1 VPTVAP
7 YGSWESKVTTDLIT
21 QGAVSFGQIAADG
34 DTVYWTELRPWEAGR
49 SVLVSRTRDGE
60 AADLTPAPFSVR
72 SRVHEYGGLCFVA
85 AEGAVWFVD
94 GSDNRIYRV
103 DQEATPTAVTRLAGC
118 SYADLQYDRVRSRLI
133 AVREQFNDHGEAIN
147 TLVAIGRDGE
157 VRTLA
162 GGADFYAYPRIS
174 PDGKTL
180 AWIQWRHPNMPWNG
194 TELYAAT
201 FDEEGDVGAPVQVAG
216 GDAEAI
222 FQPEWAP
229 DGELYFVS
237 DKSGYWNLYRAGPEG
252 RHYAFDSEF
261 GLPLWQFGMST
272 YAFLDASTA
281 VAAHAEDGQW
291 QLARLDLASGALS
304 PIPCPYVTFGSLIQE
319 AGTVLFAGGRPDGPE
334 EMVSWRPGD
343 GAWTVLRKSSDT
355 VFSAED
361 VSVAR
366 AITFATP
373 AGRDA
378 HAYYYPPANSLFSA
392 PQGEKPPLIVK
403 GHGGPTG
410 QATNALAWKIQFWT
424 SRGFAVVD
432 VNYSGSTGFGRAYRD
447 RLYKQWGI
455 ADVEDCVQAALY
467 LAEQGLADPDRMAI
481 SGGSA
486 GGYTVLCALTF
497 KDVFKAGAS
506 SYGIGDLE
514 ALARDTHKF
523 ESRYMDWLVG
533 EWPAEAELYRA
544 RSPIHHT
551 ERLSCPVIFLQGAD
565 DKVVPPNQAEAMVAA
580 LEQKGLPVAYL
591 LFQGEGH
598 GFRKAENVRAALEAE
613 LSFYGQVFGF
623 EPAGGVGKVKIENL

>member
-1 VPTVAP
+1 MPTVAP

-49 SVLVSRTRDGE
+49 SVLVSRSPDGRT
-60 AADLTPAPFSVR
+60 ADLTPAPFNVR
-72 SRVHEYGGLCFVA
+72 SRVHEYGGQCFVA
-85 AEGAVWFVD
+85 AGGSVWFVD

-103 DQEATPTAVTRLAGC
+103 DRDATPTAVTRLAGC
-118 SYADLQYDRVRSRLI
+118 SYADLQSDPARNRII
-133 AVREQFNDHGEAIN
+133 AVSERFDEPGEATN
-147 TLVAIGRDGE
+147 TLVSVAEDGE

-162 GGADFYAYPRIS
+162 AGADFYAYPRVS

-194 TELYAAT
+194 TELWAAA
-201 FDEEGDVGAPVQVAG
+201 FDGEGGLGDPVQVAG
-216 GDAEAI
+216 GETESV

-237 DKSGYWNLYRAGPEG
+237 DKSGYWNLYRAGSEG
-252 RHYAFDSEF
+252 RHYAFEREF

-272 YAFLDASTA
+272 YAFLDAGTV
-281 VAAHAEDGQW
+281 VAAHAENGQW
-291 QLARLDLASGALS
+291 GLSRLDLETGLLT
-304 PIPCPYVTFGSLIQE
+304 PVQCPHVTFGSLIQE
-319 AGTVLFAGGRPDGPE
+319 GGTVLFAGGRRDGPE
-334 EMVSWRPGD
+334 ELVGWHPADDSWE
-343 GAWTVLRKSSDT
+343 VLRTSSDT
-355 VFSAED
+355 VFAAGD

-366 AITFATP
+366 PITFETP
-373 AGRDA
+373 DGRQA
-378 HAYYYPPANSLFSA
+378 HAYYYPPANSRFTA
-392 PQGEKPPLIVK
+392 PDGERPPLIVK

-447 RLYKQWGI
+447 RLEKQWGI

-467 LAEQGLADPDRMAI
+467 LAEQGLVDRDRMAI

-551 ERLSCPVIFLQGAD
+551 ERLNCPVIFLQGAD

-580 LEQKGLPVAYL
+580 LEEKGLPVAYL

-623 EPAGGVGKVKIENL
+623 EPAGGIAKVKIENL